1 MVVSVREIDR
11 DLAATL
17 FTKNCV
23 AYNIIE
29 FKHYK
34 VKTIRNVLFLF
45 YNVYSLNCIFVTL

>member
-34 VKTIRNVLFLF
+34 VKNICNVLFCF
-45 YNVYSLNCIFVTL
+45 IMFIV